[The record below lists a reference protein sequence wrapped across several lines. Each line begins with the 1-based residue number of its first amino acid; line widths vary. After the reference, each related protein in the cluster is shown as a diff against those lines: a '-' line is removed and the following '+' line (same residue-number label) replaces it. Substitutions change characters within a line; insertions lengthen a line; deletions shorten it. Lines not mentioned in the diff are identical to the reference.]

1 LGGIWDYRQ
10 AVVFGCALSEKWV
23 NDEIAEIKTTH
34 LYRMRMKYTR
44 GWSVELDSPGKSESQ
59 HFFLG
64 EGRCDGRIAGNFHA
78 ANHPLRR
85 TDGTFLPDVQGVIE
99 TDDGA
104 TIYFDHRGYGRAYP
118 EGRRQVLARGTHI
131 SSDNRYSWLNDS
143 IAVAVGEVRSLE
155 SGGVEIVLDWFEV
168 LGSAIPD

>member
-1 LGGIWDYRQ
+1 M
-10 AVVFGCALSEKWV
+10 KP
-23 NDEIAEIKTTH
+23 AEIKTTH

-44 GWSVELDSPGKSESQ
+44 GWSIELSSPNNNESQ

-64 EGRCDGRIAGNFHA
+64 EGRCEGRITGNFQA

-104 TIYFDHRGYGRAYP
+104 TIYFDHRGYGRTYP
-118 EGRRQVLARGTHI
+118 ARKRQVLAMGTHI
-131 SSDNRYSWLNDS
+131 SDDERYNWLNDS
-143 IAVAVGEVRSLE
+143 MAVGVGEVRSLE
-155 SGGVEIVLDWFEV
+155 SGGVEIILDWFEV
-168 LGSAIPD
+168 IGGEIQDM

>member
-1 LGGIWDYRQ
+1 M
-10 AVVFGCALSEKWV
+10 
-23 NDEIAEIKTTH
+23 NTAEIKTNH

-44 GWSVELDSPGKSESQ
+44 GWSVELGNSGESESQ

-64 EGRCDGRIAGNFHA
+64 EGRCEGRITGNFHA
-78 ANHPLRR
+78 ANHPVRR

-99 TDDGA
+99 TEDGA

-118 EGRRQVLARGTHI
+118 AGKRQILATGTHL
-131 SSDNRYSWLNDS
+131 SSDHRYNSLNDS
-143 IAVAVGEVRSLE
+143 VAVGVGEVRTLE

-168 LGSAIPD
+168 VGTEIPD

>member
-1 LGGIWDYRQ
+1 M
-10 AVVFGCALSEKWV
+10 K
-23 NDEIAEIKTTH
+23 IAEIKTTH

-44 GWSVELDSPGKSESQ
+44 GWSIELGSLGKSGSQ

-104 TIYFDHRGYGRAYP
+104 TIYFDHRGYGRTYP
-118 EGRRQVLARGTHI
+118 EGRRQVLATGTHV
-131 SSDNRYSWLNDS
+131 SNDERYSWLNDA

-155 SGGVEIVLDWFEV
+155 SGGVEIILDWFEV
-168 LGSAIPD
+168 GGSEIPDS

>member
-1 LGGIWDYRQ
+1 
-10 AVVFGCALSEKWV
+10 
-23 NDEIAEIKTTH
+23 
-34 LYRMRMKYTR
+34 MKYTR

-99 TDDGA
+99 TNDGA